1 MQAIR
6 ICNGNMK
13 MRSLIVSA
21 GVALAGFI
29 SVGGTAQACEAGTPS
44 TAYVEQVYPT
54 AETLPENL
62 LRFYIYFSEPMAREG
77 IWKSVVLLDAHG
89 DVVPGAFIENKF
101 DLWSPDDRR
110 LTVLFDPGRV
120 KTGLVAHNTLGRAL
134 EAGESYTL
142 KVDVGAETRS
152 GCAMS
157 RAYSKAFTAGKADF
171 SAPDLADW
179 QILSPP
185 AGTKE
190 TLRVA
195 FDGPLDHLSLA
206 YRIRVKD
213 TQDNPV
219 RGALRLG
226 DEEREWL
233 FTPSEPWTGTAYTLE
248 VNTTLEDI
256 AGNRLTGLFAR
267 PLATEGLSEPGAAV
281 ENLSFT
287 PRPN

>member
-1 MQAIR
+1 M
-6 ICNGNMK
+6 
-13 MRSLIVSA
+13 
-21 GVALAGFI
+21 
-29 SVGGTAQACEAGTPS
+29 
-44 TAYVEQVYPT
+44 EQVYPT
-54 AETLPENL
+54 AEVLPENL
-62 LRFYIYFSEPMAREG
+62 LRFYIYFSEPMAREW
-77 IWKSVVLLDAHG
+77 IWKSVVLLDASG
-89 DVVPGAFIENKF
+89 AVVPGAFIENKF

-142 KVDVGAETRS
+142 RVDVGAEARS

-157 RAYSKAFTAGKADF
+157 RAYSKTFGVVEADF
-171 SAPDLADW
+171 AVPDLADW
-179 QILSPP
+179 QIFAPS
-185 AGTKE
+185 AGSKD
-190 TLRVA
+190 TLRVVL
-195 FDGPLDHLSLA
+195 DGPTDHLSLA

-213 TQDNPV
+213 AQGNLV

-233 FTPSEPWTGTAYTLE
+233 FTPTAPWAGTAYHLE

-256 AGNRLTGLFAR
+256 AGNRLTGLFDR
-267 PLATEGLSEPGAAV
+267 PLVTDGFSEPSGAV
-281 ENLSFT
+281 ETLSFT

>member
-1 MQAIR
+1 MQVIQ
-6 ICNGNMK
+6 ICSGNMQ

-21 GVALAGFI
+21 GVALAGFMTASAI
-29 SVGGTAQACEAGTPS
+29 AQACESGKTP
-44 TAYVEQVYPT
+44 TAYVDQVYPT
-54 AETLPENL
+54 AEVLPENL

-89 DVVPGAFIENKF
+89 AIVPGAFIENKF

-142 KVDVGAETRS
+142 RVDVGAETRS

-157 RAYSKAFTAGKADF
+157 RAYSKTFDVVEADF
-171 SAPDLADW
+171 AVPDLADW
-179 QILSPP
+179 RVFEPS
-185 AGTKE
+185 AGSRD

-195 FDGPLDHLSLA
+195 LDGPADHLSLA

-213 TQDNPV
+213 THGNLV

-233 FTPSEPWTGTAYTLE
+233 FTPTAPWAGTAYHLE

-256 AGNRLTGLFAR
+256 AGNRLTGLFDR
-267 PLATEGLSEPGAAV
+267 PLVTDGFSEPGAAV
-281 ENLSFT
+281 ETLTFT
-287 PRPN
+287 PQPN